1 MRSDGIPRQWDMGH
15 WSPGALARLQM
26 NNLAMKVIGLVLGN
40 AIRRFSALYKVV
52 SALTVELIK
61 A

>member
-1 MRSDGIPRQWDMGH
+1 
-15 WSPGALARLQM
+15 M

-61 A
+61 D